1 MFYDMRLWDTYRLRE
16 EEKEAGGA
24 EGRQP
29 SAHLPNLLL
38 CALSCRMG
46 EDGCGKRRVRMK
58 IRGSVERKRG
68 RGLRHKDMACCSN
81 LERIQNR
88 GERTNS

>member
-46 EDGCGKRRVRMK
+46 EDGCGKRRVR
-58 IRGSVERKRG
+58 EENKRIG
-68 RGLRHKDMACCSN
+68 GKKKGPWAASQGHGML
-81 LERIQNR
+81 Q
-88 GERTNS
+88 